1 MAKNNAIYFIKRK
14 ILVTILLVFTVL
26 GPILSQIYLA
36 KEAEA
41 AVLDI
46 EILSNIEANNTSG
59 TSPENRWQLN
69 DQQEVEFVIR
79 GSGLGSISAGLTGP
93 KTAVLVIPPELA
105 GSVEPTGDALI
116 ETNLTLNLR
125 GIPLLRTLFS
135 ALDGLLGEL
144 VRILNGA
151 LGALT
156 GVTLNLDEVYRQVDL
171 LNSLQDL
178 PSLSFHV
185 PVTLSEDGRALTINV
200 DDGLGRV
207 LAENLKTILQN
218 LSNAVDALRAEGQ
231 GPVSGLLA
239 GTINGLL
246 GPLKSGLTTAI
257 QALFPLLDLGG
268 SLVSALADG
277 SLLGDTT
284 VTISTNIQPPEQ
296 VTEDLDAHFYGSVV
310 KSSTIDIDLLTNSSG
325 VTSIYFE
332 GERFGV
338 ETEQL
343 PKYLD
348 FGTHPIQTAED
359 QIFSLDEGLGMV
371 QVEDTRNI
379 EKNWS
384 IKVSQAS
391 QWTSPNNTNLTN
403 PDLTLYS
410 GPLETTFQDGE
421 IINHAAEGITLRP
434 FAQQKVFTLR
444 GSQDSGSIA
453 LPLRGAELFVPMN
466 TPREATSYETTL
478 VWTLSETPNE

>member
-1 MAKNNAIYFIKRK
+1 MAKNNAIYFIKRQ
-14 ILVTILLVFTVL
+14 ILVTILLVFTL
-26 GPILSQIYLA
+26 PGPMLSQIYLA

-46 EILSNIEANNTSG
+46 EILSNIEASNTSG

-69 DQQEVEFVIR
+69 DQQEVDFVIR

-105 GSVEPTGDALI
+105 GSVQPTDDALV

-125 GIPLLRTLFS
+125 KIPLLSTLFS
-135 ALDGLLGEL
+135 ALDGLLGKLLE
-144 VRILNGA
+144 ILSGT

-156 GVTLNLDEVYRQVDL
+156 GVTLNLDEVYQQVDL

-185 PVTLSEDGRALTINV
+185 PVTLSEDGRALTTNV

-231 GPVSGLLA
+231 GLGVGVAIL
-239 GTINGLL
+239 INGALS
-246 GPLKSGLTTAI
+246 PLKLGLTRAI

-284 VTISTNIQPPEQ
+284 VTISTNIQPPER
-296 VTEDLDAHFYGSVV
+296 VTEDLDVHFYGTVV
-310 KSSTIDIDLLTNSSG
+310 KSSTINIDLLTSSSG

-332 GERFGV
+332 GESFGV

-343 PKYLD
+343 PKNLD

-371 QVEDTRNI
+371 QVVDTRNI

-384 IKVSQAS
+384 MKVSQTN

-403 PDLTLYS
+403 PALTLYS

-421 IINHAAEGITLRP
+421 IINHAAEGITLTP
-434 FAQQKVFTLR
+434 GEAQKVFTLR
-444 GSQDSGSIA
+444 GSQDSGAIV